1 MSRSTTVMA
10 GFVTLRL
17 SNSPSPPSH
26 IMPMNLAPSLDLA
39 RVHLIFLVRE
49 ISFVP
54 QETGELAFISQSEF
68 YSRLRPLIGSIV
80 RLISLRCKASD
91 NLVSVMPPHFHH
103 FDAKVH
109 IIRLWIYGGLIPV
122 ASVVDNFWRINVLQH
137 RHAADRH
144 TPD

>member
-17 SNSPSPPSH
+17 SNSPSPPLH
-26 IMPMNLAPSLDLA
+26 IMPMNLAPPLDLA

-68 YSRLRPLIGSIV
+68 LQQ
-80 RLISLRCKASD
+80 ASTAYRID
-91 NLVSVMPPHFHH
+91 SSSHFL
-103 FDAKVH
+103 KV
-109 IIRLWIYGGLIPV
+109 
-122 ASVVDNFWRINVLQH
+122 
-137 RHAADRH
+137 
-144 TPD
+144 